1 MANRAFNRLIVKF
14 SFRQVCDQ
22 LMSYIGRTVLYVSFE
37 AENNPHLIA
46 SDWNE
51 SKQVAL
57 ASLRKAAS

>member
-1 MANRAFNRLIVKF
+1 MAIRNFDRVTVKF
-14 SFRQVCDQ
+14 SFGQVCDQ

-57 ASLRKAAS
+57 ASLRKAVS